1 MTTAIK
7 KMALNVAADE
17 LQRCDDMAQMVLD
30 REWAEHAGKEAVS
43 SKVEQAFTQLHIEL
57 AERPALTV
65 WYGPMP
71 ESNGKSNFT
80 AVLMRKGMNLFDG
93 LTGGITIERSEYP
106 DRVRYEADR
115 MRYLIG
121 ELDEEPDLLAYDA
134 DKHSGY
140 VKPQTLETEAP
151 LFGRIVSH
159 MKDCGWEE
167 SELDGMITNPNVT
180 DGTFDSW
187 EEAIKSCIEVAS
199 EV

>member
-43 SKVEQAFTQLHIEL
+43 RKVEQAFTQLHNEL

-93 LTGGITIERSEYP
+93 ITGGITIERSEYP

-115 MRYLIG
+115 VRYLIG

-140 VKPQTLETEAP
+140 VKPPAPPTGFEAM
-151 LFGRIVSH
+151 IIDH
-159 MKDCGWEE
+159 MKACGWDQ
-167 SELDGMITNPNVT
+167 SILDGMITNPNVT
-180 DGTFDSW
+180 DDTFDNW
-187 EEAIKSCIEVAS
+187 QEAIKSCIEVAS